1 MKRKLLLALV
11 LLLTVTV
18 QAQSDR
24 LLKINGEAVEKDP
37 VSITL
42 DYMER
47 GNVIVE
53 FTDGTK
59 VSCNM
64 NRLEI
69 LPNGPMAIRKLERV
83 GEGFFV
89 IKGAVRDE
97 LRVEGADPGA
107 DVMIYS
113 AGGTLLMKGKADSSL
128 YVTDVSR
135 LQRGVYLLRIGK
147 QAVKFVKQ

>member
-1 MKRKLLLALV
+1 MKRKLLSVLV
-11 LLLTVTV
+11 LLLSVTV

-24 LLKINGEAVEKDP
+24 LLTINGEAVEKDP
-37 VSITL
+37 VTITL
-42 DYMER
+42 DYMEP
-47 GNVIVE
+47 GNVIVA

-69 LPNGPMAIRKLERV
+69 LPNGATAIGKIERAR
-83 GEGFFV
+83 EGFFV

-97 LRVEGADPGA
+97 LRVEGAKPGA

-113 AGGTLLMKGKADSSL
+113 AGGTLLMRGKADSSL

-135 LQRGVYLLRIGK
+135 LQHGVYLLRIGK
-147 QAVKFVKQ
+147 QAVKFIKQ